1 MSDNQ
6 ESLLLPELLAPP
18 TTILVSMGWAM
29 LDYVRYNI
37 ARAIPRFLRLQ
48 TAFVYPDGDQVKE
61 RIWVKVP
68 VMRVKHGTSRGKKI
82 INIDR
87 EDGALA
93 SARGF
98 CSDLMSDVVLTA
110 LILHICFMSSYLNVT
125 RIANCLK
132 YKMLYSYLR

>member
-68 VMRVKHGTSRGKKI
+68 VMRIKHGTSRGKKI

-87 EDGALA
+87 EDGALVRCIIIRF
-93 SARGF
+93 SAFHRLIVANGTEHQFRLLREGF
-98 CSDLMSDVVLTA
+98 A
-110 LILHICFMSSYLNVT
+110 
-125 RIANCLK
+125 RI
-132 YKMLYSYLR
+132 S

>member
-6 ESLLLPELLAPP
+6 ESLLLPELPAPP

-37 ARAIPRFLRLQ
+37 AHTIPRFLRLQ

-68 VMRVKHGTSRGKKI
+68 VMRIKHGTSRGKKI
-82 INIDR
+82 INMDR
-87 EDGALA
+87 EDGALS
-93 SARGF
+93 SANGVQ
-98 CSDLMSDVVLTA
+98 VVLGG
-110 LILHICFMSSYLNVT
+110 T
-125 RIANCLK
+125 RGCLEGLSIK
-132 YKMLYSYLR
+132 VSRAKIRR